1 VSDKVRHYFDGAAE
15 RFDLIYREDK
25 NFSQRVV
32 DRLFRSVIHHRFRL
46 AIELCGNLDGKSVL
60 DVGCGSGRYSIEFAR
75 KGADVV
81 GLDFAQGMIDLARQ
95 AAEAGGVANSCRFE
109 QADFLAWSE
118 PHPFDIC
125 LGIGFFDYIVEPGI
139 FLEKMRGMVRERAI
153 FSFPIRWTLR
163 SPTRWMRL
171 KMNDCPVYFYDE
183 AAVMR
188 LLRKAGWST
197 VTVHRL
203 SRDYLIDAQPD

>member
-1 VSDKVRHYFDGAAE
+1 MSDRVRRYFDGAAE
-15 RFDLIYREDK
+15 RFDLIYTEDK
-25 NFSQRVV
+25 NLSQRMV
-32 DRLFRSVIHHRFRL
+32 DRLFRGVIHHRFRL
-46 AIELCGNLDGKSVL
+46 AIELCGNLDGKKVL

-75 KGADVV
+75 RGAEVV

-95 AAEAGGVANSCRFE
+95 TAEADGVGDRCSFE
-109 QADFLAWSE
+109 QADFLTWSE
-118 PHPFDIC
+118 PQKFDIC
-125 LGIGFFDYIVEPGI
+125 LGIGFFDYIDEPGT
-139 FLEKMRGMVRERAI
+139 FLEKMRGIVRERAI

-188 LLRKAGWST
+188 LLRESGWSSL
-197 VTVHRL
+197 TVHHL

>member
-1 VSDKVRHYFDGAAE
+1 VSERVRRYFDGAAE

-25 NFSQRVV
+25 NLSQRMV
-32 DRLFRSVIHHRFRL
+32 DRLFRGVIHHRFRL
-46 AIELCGNLDGKSVL
+46 AIELCGDLDGKKVL

-75 KGADVV
+75 RGAEVI
-81 GLDFAQGMIDLARQ
+81 GLDLARAMIDLSNQ
-95 AAEAGGVANSCRFE
+95 AAAAADVLDRCSFE

-118 PHPFDIC
+118 PHHFDIC
-125 LGIGFFDYIVEPGI
+125 LGIGFFDYIEEPGI
-139 FLEKMRGMVRERAI
+139 FLEKMRGIVRERAI

-171 KMNDCPVYFYDE
+171 RMNGCPVYFYDE
-183 AAVMR
+183 ATVMR
-188 LLRKAGWST
+188 LLQEAGWSI

>member
-1 VSDKVRHYFDGAAE
+1 VSEKVRRYFDGAAE

-32 DRLFRSVIHHRFRL
+32 DRLFRGVIHSRFRL
-46 AIELCGNLDGKSVL
+46 AIQLCGDLGDKSVL

-75 KGADVV
+75 RGAKVV
-81 GLDFAQGMIDLARQ
+81 GLDFAQAMIDLANQ
-95 AAEAGGVANSCRFE
+95 EAEAEGVADRCSFA
-109 QADFLAWSE
+109 QADFLTWSE

-125 LGIGFFDYIVEPGI
+125 LAIGFFDYIEEPDI
-139 FLEKMRGMVRERAI
+139 FLQKMRGIVQERAI
-153 FSFPIRWTLR
+153 FSFPIRWTFR

-171 KMNDCPVYFYDE
+171 KLNDCPVYFYDE
-183 AAVMR
+183 AAVVR
-188 LLRKAGWST
+188 LLQEAGWSS